1 MAASACVRHVDRVH
15 RGAGIAGRPEIVD
28 TVTIGAHCH
37 LRVSRRE
44 ALAVHTGVVLVQ
56 LVGAQT
62 GVELPN
68 IGWIRMA
75 TSAQL
80 RDLLVVD
87 LAFPARL
94 SAHGFVWIVAG
105 WVAPVATGAS
115 QTLLCVDVL
124 AELLLAHSQGIRQ
137 GGVTIQAGVRGLP
150 ITQARCE
157 HDEAGQPDIAGRAER
172 SEPISQDGHK
182 HSYLQCTQEQRR
194 QAQ

>member
-1 MAASACVRHVDRVH
+1 M
-15 RGAGIAGRPEIVD
+15 
-28 TVTIGAHCH
+28 
-37 LRVSRRE
+37 
-44 ALAVHTGVVLVQ
+44 HTGVVLAQ
-56 LVGAQT
+56 LVRAQAR
-62 GVELPN
+62 VELPN

-80 RDLLVVD
+80 RDLLAID

-94 SAHGFVWIVAG
+94 SAHGLVWIVAG

-115 QTLLCVDVL
+115 QILLCVYVL

-157 HDEAGQPDIAGRAER
+157 HDEAGQPDMGCAER
-172 SEPISQDGHK
+172 SELISQEGHK
-182 HSYLQCTQEQRR
+182 HSYLPCTQEQRL